1 MRYRLTGRVI
11 RGEGWGRKIGY
22 PTANLDLASF
32 RRQPVPN
39 GVYAGWVRIGRH
51 DRRCLAIIG
60 VPYTWR
66 RRGFKVEIH
75 VLDYAKSLVGK
86 KLSAILIKKLRVIR
100 AFRNVPAMLKQIDL
114 DVRRSRRSLTD
125 DTRP

>member
-22 PTANLDLASF
+22 PTANLNLASL
-32 RRQPVPN
+32 RRQPVPK
-39 GVYAGWVRIGRH
+39 GVYAGWVRISRY

-60 VPYTWR
+60 VPYAWR

-75 VLDYAKSLVGK
+75 VLDYSKSLVGK
-86 KLSAILIKKLRVIR
+86 KLSAVLVKKLRVIR

-114 DVRRSRRSLTD
+114 DVRRSRRFLTD